1 MGLGSAS
8 AITAGQRPLDVDH
21 GNLDIVLARIEA
33 AGRPALLTLWASRW
47 EKKAPTCLSLEK
59 LRRLISYRLQQDRLD
74 PTRNFSEAV
83 RTPLSITCAPEVFR
97 RTWRGVEHTV
107 LRNAQG
113 YVHEG
118 VRYRSLSA
126 VARTITGTRWNGLAF
141 FSAEHLKRRPRP
153 GPSAP

>member
-1 MGLGSAS
+1 MALGSATSIS
-8 AITAGQRPLDVDH
+8 AGPRPLDVDH

-59 LRRLISYRLQQDRLD
+59 LRRLISYRVQQDLIDR
-74 PTRNFSEAV
+74 TRGFSEAV
-83 RTPLSITCAPEVFR
+83 RAPLSITCAPEVFR
-97 RTWRGVEHTV
+97 RTWRGVEHNV
-107 LRNAQG
+107 LRTAQG
-113 YVHEG
+113 FMYQGVH
-118 VRYRSLSA
+118 YRSLSA

-153 GPSAP
+153 RRSAP

>member
-8 AITAGQRPLDVDH
+8 AITAGQRPLDVDY
-21 GNLDIVLARIEA
+21 GNLDVVLARIEA
-33 AGRPALLTLWASRW
+33 AGRSALLILWASRW

-97 RTWRGVEHTV
+97 RTWRGREHTV

-113 YVHEG
+113 YIYEG

-141 FSAEHLKRRPRP
+141 FSAEHLKKRRRPERP
-153 GPSAP
+153 LP